1 MEAPILKCLLRRD
14 SLMNVTAVTIL
25 VMRSLL
31 MMLLLMLSGVVGAQ
45 VSQPAQSDE
54 TPVFRV
60 STEFVVLDALVEYR
74 KSGVLIGGLQ
84 AGDFQ
89 LSEDGVPQQITYF
102 AHDQLP
108 LSVVFLFDLT
118 DSVRPVLKPLAI
130 GAHEILGHLKP
141 QDEVAIMIF
150 SSHTELLQDFTTDR
164 SLAANAIDKA
174 SAMKSE
180 DGTFIHESMYEALDQ
195 AVKSTTPE
203 SRRVLVWLTDG
214 SSNLENE
221 STRKIMGRHAPKR
234 LHTKNEAV
242 DKLMHSGVAVSALI
256 TRSAMTDLLLSSSF
270 VFGTHMG
277 EINTYADMTG
287 GPVLKSGKSDTAAK
301 LSELIDDLRR
311 RYTLGYRPSVTR
323 GPGTFC
329 NLQLRLTASAL
340 ADHPGLSAK
349 ETVVRAERGYY
360 R

>member
-1 MEAPILKCLLRRD
+1 VKDPVIRPAVERPFHFSKAKPGEFLLNISLSPTFLKRISFEHFGGRESWSQLHNAV
-14 SLMNVTAVTIL
+14 LMSA
-25 VMRSLL
+25 
-31 MMLLLMLSGVVGAQ
+31 
-45 VSQPAQSDE
+45 
-54 TPVFRV
+54 
-60 STEFVVLDALVEYR
+60 
-74 KSGVLIGGLQ
+74 GG
-84 AGDFQ
+84 
-89 LSEDGVPQQITYF
+89 
-102 AHDQLP
+102 
-108 LSVVFLFDLT
+108 
-118 DSVRPVLKPLAI
+118 
-130 GAHEILGHLKP
+130 ILGHLKP

-174 SAMKSE
+174 STMKSE

-195 AVKSTTPE
+195 AMKSTTPE

-277 EINTYADMTG
+277 EVNTYADMTG

-301 LSELIDDLRR
+301 LSELIDELRG
-311 RYTLGYRPSVTR
+311 RYTLGYRPSATR